1 MFQKNLSHLYAVYC
15 NEQTSNNFKDLIKVD
30 YEHNN
35 GIIGQL
41 NTAAFLSFVDFCCNK
56 SVNALPV
63 NPCLP
68 YLVVYAKLN
77 SVGHIFDRSHSH
89 ESTRLARSDNSIP
102 RSVNLLLI
110 SFFIF

>member
-35 GIIGQL
+35 RIIGQL
-41 NTAAFLSFVDFCCNK
+41 NTAAFLSFVVIRAFH
-56 SVNALPV
+56 VNALPV